1 MGFKN
6 MKKKINIGLIGYS
19 DGNGHPFSW
28 SAIVNGFNQKYLN
41 KCPFPIIREYLSE
54 EKNKYEKISEVNISH
69 IWTQDN
75 FYSKLISDFAY
86 IPNIV
91 ENYYDMIDNVDA
103 VMLARDDFEN
113 HLYYSLPFIE
123 AGIPIYIDKPIANSM
138 HELKNILSR
147 QIYKG
152 QVFSHSALRYAKE
165 FNFDQKYLSSFGT
178 INEVI
183 AKAPKD
189 WSHYS
194 IHIIEPVVRAFDL
207 TNNFK
212 LIGREIYGKKGK
224 ILNLKWDN
232 LQSVKFIT
240 TGENDSEISIE
251 INGTNKSEKIIFQD
265 TYNAFKSC
273 IIDFISRIGNKSNTY
288 SEEELG
294 LYVKLIE
301 TGI

>member
-1 MGFKN
+1 MT
-6 MKKKINIGLIGYS
+6 KKINIGLIGYS

-41 KCPFPIIREYLSE
+41 KCPFPIIRDYLSE
-54 EKNKYEKISEVNISH
+54 EKNKYEKFSEVNISH
-69 IWTQDN
+69 IWTQN
-75 FYSKLISDFAY
+75 NLYSKLISDFAY

-91 ENYYDMIDNVDA
+91 ENYYDMVDNVDA

-123 AGIPIYIDKPIANSM
+123 AGVPIYIDKPIANSVD
-138 HELKNILSR
+138 ELENILSK

-152 QVFSHSALRYAKE
+152 QIFSHSALRYAKE
-165 FNFDQKYLSSFGT
+165 FNFDHKYLSNFGM

-194 IHIIEPVVRAFDL
+194 IHIIEPVVHAFGL
-207 TNNFK
+207 NSNFK
-212 LIGREIYGKKGK
+212 LISREPFGKKGK

-232 LQSVKFIT
+232 IPSVKFIT
-240 TGENDSEISIE
+240 TGEIDSSISIE
-251 INGTNKSEKIIFQD
+251 IIGTNKSEKIIFQD

-273 IIDFISRIGNKSNTY
+273 IIDFISGIGNKSDTY
-288 SEEELG
+288 SEEELS
-294 LYVKLIE
+294 LYVKVIE
-301 TGI
+301 SGI

>member
-1 MGFKN
+1 MT
-6 MKKKINIGLIGYS
+6 KKINIGLIGYS

-41 KCPFPIIREYLSE
+41 KCPFPIIRDYLSE
-54 EKNKYEKISEVNISH
+54 EKNKYEKFSEVNISH
-69 IWTQDN
+69 IWTQNN

-91 ENYYDMIDNVDA
+91 ENYYDMVDNVDA

-123 AGIPIYIDKPIANSM
+123 AGVPIYIDKPIANSVD
-138 HELKNILSR
+138 ELENILSK

-152 QVFSHSALRYAKE
+152 QIFSHSALRYAEE
-165 FNFDQKYLSSFGT
+165 FNFDRKYLSNFGM

-194 IHIIEPVVRAFDL
+194 IHIIEPVVHAFGL
-207 TNNFK
+207 NSNFK
-212 LIGREIYGKKGK
+212 LISREPFGKKGK

-232 LQSVKFIT
+232 IPSVKFIT
-240 TGENDSEISIE
+240 TGEIDSSISIE
-251 INGTNKSEKIIFQD
+251 IIGTNKSEKIIFQD

-273 IIDFISRIGNKSNTY
+273 IIDFISGIGNKSDTY
-288 SEEELG
+288 SEEELS
-294 LYVKLIE
+294 LYVKVIE
-301 TGI
+301 SGI

>member
-1 MGFKN
+1 

-41 KCPFPIIREYLSE
+41 KCPFPIIRDYLSE
-54 EKNKYEKISEVNISH
+54 EKNKYEKFSEVNISH
-69 IWTQDN
+69 IWTQN
-75 FYSKLISDFAY
+75 NLYSKLISDFAY

-91 ENYYDMIDNVDA
+91 ENYYDMVDNVDA

-123 AGIPIYIDKPIANSM
+123 AGVPIYIDKPIANSVD
-138 HELKNILSR
+138 ELENILSK

-152 QVFSHSALRYAKE
+152 QIFSHSALRYAKE
-165 FNFDQKYLSSFGT
+165 FNFDRKYLSNFGM

-194 IHIIEPVVRAFDL
+194 IHIIEPVVHAFGL
-207 TNNFK
+207 NSNFK
-212 LIGREIYGKKGK
+212 LISREPFGKKGK

-232 LQSVKFIT
+232 IPSVKFIT
-240 TGENDSEISIE
+240 TGEIDSSISIE
-251 INGTNKSEKIIFQD
+251 IIGTNKSKKIIFQD

-273 IIDFISRIGNKSNTY
+273 IIDFISGIGNKSDTY
-288 SEEELG
+288 SEEELS
-294 LYVKLIE
+294 LYVKVIE
-301 TGI
+301 SGI

>member
-1 MGFKN
+1 MT
-6 MKKKINIGLIGYS
+6 KKINIGLIGYS

-41 KCPFPIIREYLSE
+41 KCPFPIIRDYLSE
-54 EKNKYEKISEVNISH
+54 EKNKYEKFSEVNISH
-69 IWTQDN
+69 IWTQN
-75 FYSKLISDFAY
+75 NLYSKLISDFAY

-91 ENYYDMIDNVDA
+91 ENYYDMVDNVDA

-123 AGIPIYIDKPIANSM
+123 AGVPIYIDKPIANSVD
-138 HELKNILSR
+138 ELENILSK

-152 QVFSHSALRYAKE
+152 QIFSHSALRYAKE
-165 FNFDQKYLSSFGT
+165 FNFDHKYLSNFGM

-194 IHIIEPVVRAFDL
+194 IHIIEPVVHAFGL
-207 TNNFK
+207 NSNFK
-212 LIGREIYGKKGK
+212 LISREPFGKKGK

-232 LQSVKFIT
+232 IPSVKFIT
-240 TGENDSEISIE
+240 TGEIDSSISIE
-251 INGTNKSEKIIFQD
+251 IIGTNKSEKIIFQD

-273 IIDFISRIGNKSNTY
+273 IIDFISRIGNKSDTY
-288 SEEELG
+288 SEEELS
-294 LYVKLIE
+294 LYVKVIE
-301 TGI
+301 SGI

>member
-1 MGFKN
+1 MT
-6 MKKKINIGLIGYS
+6 KKINIGLIGYS

-41 KCPFPIIREYLSE
+41 KCPFPIIRDYLSE
-54 EKNKYEKISEVNISH
+54 EKNKYEKLSEVNISH
-69 IWTQDN
+69 IWTQN
-75 FYSKLISDFAY
+75 NLYSKLISDFAY

-91 ENYYDMIDNVDA
+91 ENYYDMVDNVDA

-123 AGIPIYIDKPIANSM
+123 AGVPIYIDKPIANSLD
-138 HELKNILSR
+138 ELKNILSR

-152 QVFSHSALRYAKE
+152 QIFSHSALRYAEE
-165 FNFDQKYLSSFGT
+165 FNFDRKYLSNFGM

-194 IHIIEPVVRAFDL
+194 IHIIEPVVHAFGL
-207 TNNFK
+207 NSNFK
-212 LIGREIYGKKGK
+212 LINRETYGKKGK
-224 ILNLKWDN
+224 ILHLKWDN
-232 LQSVKFIT
+232 IPSVKFIT
-240 TGENDSEISIE
+240 TGEIDSAISIE
-251 INGTNKSEKIIFQD
+251 IIGTNKSEKIIFQD

-273 IIDFISRIGNKSNTY
+273 IIDFISGIGNKSDTY
-288 SEEELG
+288 SEEELS
-294 LYVKLIE
+294 LYVKVIE
-301 TGI
+301 SGI

>member
-1 MGFKN
+1 MT
-6 MKKKINIGLIGYS
+6 KKINIGLIGYS

-41 KCPFPIIREYLSE
+41 KCPFPLIREYLSE
-54 EKNKYEKISEVNISH
+54 EKNKYEKISDVNISH
-69 IWTQDN
+69 IWTQN
-75 FYSKLISDFAY
+75 NLYSKLISDFAY

-91 ENYYDMIDNVDA
+91 ENYYDMVDNVDA

-123 AGIPIYIDKPIANSM
+123 AGIPIYIDKPIANSLD
-138 HELKNILSR
+138 ELKNILSR

-152 QVFSHSALRYAKE
+152 QIFSHSALRYARE
-165 FNFDQKYLSSFGT
+165 FNFDRKYLSNFGM

-194 IHIIEPVVRAFDL
+194 IHIIEPVVHAFGL
-207 TNNFK
+207 NSNFK
-212 LIGREIYGKKGK
+212 LIGRGIYGKKGK

-232 LQSVKFIT
+232 IPSVKFIT
-240 TGENDSEISIE
+240 TGEIDSAISIE
-251 INGTNKSEKIIFQD
+251 IIGTNKSEKIIFQD

-273 IIDFISRIGNKSNTY
+273 IIDFISGIGNKSDTY
-288 SEEELG
+288 SEEELSS
-294 LYVKLIE
+294 YVKVIE
-301 TGI
+301 SGF

>member
-1 MGFKN
+1 MT
-6 MKKKINIGLIGYS
+6 KKINIGLIGYS

-41 KCPFPIIREYLSE
+41 KCPFPVIRDYLSE
-54 EKNKYEKISEVNISH
+54 EKNKYEKLSEVNISH
-69 IWTQDN
+69 IWTQNN

-91 ENYYDMIDNVDA
+91 ENYYDMIDNIDA

-123 AGIPIYIDKPIANSM
+123 AGVPIYIDKPIANRVD
-138 HELKNILSR
+138 ELENILSK

-152 QVFSHSALRYAKE
+152 QIFSHSALRYAEE
-165 FNFDQKYLSSFGT
+165 FNFDRKYLSNFGM

-194 IHIIEPVVRAFDL
+194 IHIIEPVVHAFGL
-207 TNNFK
+207 NSNFK
-212 LIGREIYGKKGK
+212 LINRETYGKKGK
-224 ILNLKWDN
+224 ILHLKWDN
-232 LQSVKFIT
+232 IPSVKFIT
-240 TGENDSEISIE
+240 TGEIDSAISIE
-251 INGTNKSEKIIFQD
+251 IIGTNKSEKIIFQD

-273 IIDFISRIGNKSNTY
+273 IIDFISGIGNKSDTY
-288 SEEELG
+288 SEEELS
-294 LYVKLIE
+294 LYVKVIE
-301 TGI
+301 SGI

>member
-1 MGFKN
+1 

-41 KCPFPIIREYLSE
+41 KCPFPIIRDYLSE
-54 EKNKYEKISEVNISH
+54 EKNKYEKFSEVNISH
-69 IWTQDN
+69 IWTQN
-75 FYSKLISDFAY
+75 NLYSKLISDFAY

-91 ENYYDMIDNVDA
+91 ENYYDMVDNVDA

-123 AGIPIYIDKPIANSM
+123 AGVPIYIDKPIANSVD
-138 HELKNILSR
+138 ELENILSK

-152 QVFSHSALRYAKE
+152 QIFSHSALRYAKE
-165 FNFDQKYLSSFGT
+165 FNFDHKYLSNFGM

-194 IHIIEPVVRAFDL
+194 IHIIEPVVHAFGL
-207 TNNFK
+207 NSNFK
-212 LIGREIYGKKGK
+212 LISREPFGKKGK

-232 LQSVKFIT
+232 IPSVKFIT
-240 TGENDSEISIE
+240 TGEIDSSISIE
-251 INGTNKSEKIIFQD
+251 IIGTNKSEKIIFQD

-273 IIDFISRIGNKSNTY
+273 IIDFISGIGNKSDTY
-288 SEEELG
+288 SEEELS
-294 LYVKLIE
+294 LYVKVIE
-301 TGI
+301 SGI

>member
-1 MGFKN
+1 MT
-6 MKKKINIGLIGYS
+6 KKINIGLIGYS

-41 KCPFPIIREYLSE
+41 KCPFPIIRDYLSE
-54 EKNKYEKISEVNISH
+54 EKNKYEKFSEVNISH
-69 IWTQDN
+69 IWTQN
-75 FYSKLISDFAY
+75 NLYSKLISDFAY

-123 AGIPIYIDKPIANSM
+123 AGVPIYIDKPIANSVD
-138 HELKNILSR
+138 ELENILSK

-152 QVFSHSALRYAKE
+152 QIFSHSALRYAKE
-165 FNFDQKYLSSFGT
+165 FNFDRKYLSNFGM

-194 IHIIEPVVRAFDL
+194 IHIIEPVVHAFGL
-207 TNNFK
+207 NSNFK
-212 LIGREIYGKKGK
+212 LISREPFGKKGK

-232 LQSVKFIT
+232 IPSVKFIT
-240 TGENDSEISIE
+240 TGEIDSSISIE
-251 INGTNKSEKIIFQD
+251 IIGTNKSEKIIFQD

-273 IIDFISRIGNKSNTY
+273 IIDFISGIGNKSDTY
-288 SEEELG
+288 SEEELS
-294 LYVKLIE
+294 LYVKVIE
-301 TGI
+301 SGI